1 MNDIVFFGVT
11 LTYFWF
17 GAKVDEWI
25 TIAALGF
32 KFETPSLFLQR
43 PRNYDVFRVVLFL
56 AACVSLYWAKSIS
69 WYAGTI
75 VLGAAWF
82 GTTWLGQRNAFT
94 HYRGICREFVR
105 DNLTSE
111 DKAYW
116 ETQAEKSNADL
127 RVQLVLRGDSYERWT
142 A

>member
-56 AACVSLYWAKSIS
+56 AACVGSMPFRVELDNIKGIGVSGRPLAASRV
-69 WYAGTI
+69 AG
-75 VLGAAWF
+75 G
-82 GTTWLGQRNAFT
+82 
-94 HYRGICREFVR
+94 
-105 DNLTSE
+105 
-111 DKAYW
+111 
-116 ETQAEKSNADL
+116 
-127 RVQLVLRGDSYERWT
+127 
-142 A
+142 